1 MPGLCRDCLHWEDGD
16 APVRRC
22 PACGSPRWRTHPE
35 LGRLSIA
42 HIDCDAF
49 YAAVEKRD
57 NPALEDKPLIV
68 GGGGRRGVV
77 STACYIARTYGVRSA
92 MPMFKARAAC
102 PHAVVLPPDMGKYR
116 EAGRTIRAMMLEA
129 TPLVEPLSLDEAFLD
144 LTGTER
150 LHKGPPALTLAR
162 LLRRIEREVR
172 VTTSAGLAPNK
183 FLAKVASDLDKP
195 RGFSVIGRAEA
206 MDFLRDRP
214 VSTIWGV
221 GRSLGSQLEAHGI
234 RRIGDLLRFEEN
246 DLLARYGQIGRRLYR
261 FARGQDDRKV
271 TPDSPAKS
279 VSAETTFETDLATL
293 DALDPVLWRMAEKLA
308 RRLREQKLAGLSLV
322 LKLKTDSFRT
332 VTRTRALPR
341 PEWTADGLYRAAR
354 PMLEGEIGQAR
365 YRLLGIGVQR
375 VTPRPDALADD
386 LFDTDAEGRRKRTAA
401 EDAMDA
407 LRRKFGTEAVFKGRG
422 LPRN

>member
-16 APVRRC
+16 APARRC

-35 LGRLSIA
+35 LARLSIA

-57 NPALEDKPLIV
+57 NPALEDKPLII
-68 GGGGRRGVV
+68 GGGGQRGVV

-102 PHAVVLPPDMGKYR
+102 PHAVILPPDMGKYR
-116 EAGRTIRAMMLEA
+116 EVGRTIRAMMLDA

-162 LLRRIEREVR
+162 LLQRIEREVR
-172 VTTSAGLAPNK
+172 VTASAGLAPNK

-195 RGFSVIGRAEA
+195 RGFSVIGAAEA
-206 MDFLRDRP
+206 QDFLRDRP

-221 GRSLGSQLEAHGI
+221 GRSLGGQLDADGI

-246 DLLARYGQIGRRLYR
+246 ALLARYGQIGRRLYR

-332 VTRTRALPR
+332 VTRTRTLPR
-341 PEWTADGLYRAAR
+341 PEWTADALYRAAR
-354 PMLEGEIGQAR
+354 PLLEGEIGQAR

-375 VTPRPDALADD
+375 VTPQPEAVPDD
-386 LFDTDAEGRRKRTAA
+386 LFDTEAEGRRKRTAA
-401 EDAMDA
+401 ESAMEA
-407 LRRKFGTEAVFKGRG
+407 LRDRFGAQAVFKG
-422 LPRN
+422 